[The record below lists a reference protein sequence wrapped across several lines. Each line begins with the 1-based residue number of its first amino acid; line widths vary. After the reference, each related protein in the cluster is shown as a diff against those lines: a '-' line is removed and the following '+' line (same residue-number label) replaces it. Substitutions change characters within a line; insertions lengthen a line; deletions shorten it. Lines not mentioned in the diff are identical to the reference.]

1 MIDKT
6 IPHVAVLLVK
16 NDPTDY
22 PRYSLPEG
30 YSFESFR
37 PGREDDWVRIH
48 LDSEL
53 IDGEE
58 AARNTL
64 EREFKVDPEGM
75 TKRMWFVI
83 DPSGRAVGTISMWPG
98 GAFGPDYE
106 RVHWVAVEKSQQG
119 KGLSNAMMTKALDVY
134 NEVNEGRPLFVH
146 TQTWSYLAV
155 SLYEKFGFVPYMGP
169 KPMNWSAEADFEAD
183 SVKGWAIIREMQAK
197 LKK

>member
-16 NDPTDY
+16 NDPADY

-64 EREFKVDPEGM
+64 EKEFKVDPEGM
-75 TKRMWFVI
+75 AKRMWFVI

>member
-6 IPHVAVLLVK
+6 LPHVAVLLVK
-16 NDPTDY
+16 KNPADY
-22 PRYSLPEG
+22 PCYELPAG
-30 YSFESFR
+30 YSFEPFR
-37 PGREDDWVRIH
+37 PGMEDDWVRIH

-64 EREFKVDPEGM
+64 EKEFKVDPEGM

-83 DPSGRAVGTISMWPG
+83 DPTGRAVGTISMWPG
-98 GAFGPDYE
+98 GAFGPGHE
-106 RVHWVAVEKSQQG
+106 RVHWVAVEKNQQG

-134 NEVNEGRPLFVH
+134 QEVGEGRPLFVH
-146 TQTWSYLAV
+146 TQTWSYLAAA
-155 SLYEKFGFVPYMGP
+155 LYEKFGFEPYMGP
-169 KPMNWSAEADFEAD
+169 KPANWSAEADFEAD
-183 SVKGWAIIREMQAK
+183 AIKGWSIIREMQAK

>member
-1 MIDKT
+1 MIDKS

-16 NDPTDY
+16 NDPADY
-22 PRYSLPEG
+22 PRYHLPEG

-37 PGREDDWVRIH
+37 PGREEDWIRIH

-64 EREFKVDPEGM
+64 EKEFKVDPEGM

-83 DPSGRAVGTISMWPG
+83 DPEGRAVGTISMWPG
-98 GAFGPDYE
+98 GAFGPNYE

-146 TQTWSYLAV
+146 TQTWSFVAV
-155 SLYEKFGFVPYMGP
+155 TLYEKFGFVPYMGP

-197 LKK
+197 MKR

>member
-16 NDPTDY
+16 NDPADY

-30 YSFESFR
+30 YSFESFQ

-106 RVHWVAVEKSQQG
+106 RVHWVAVEKSHQG

-183 SVKGWAIIREMQAK
+183 SVKGWALIREMQAK